1 MNLTLLLLPD
11 RLAVC
16 QLSSDSPFPSWA
28 EGKNIL
34 SLTRTT
40 DELSIIC
47 ESAAVPENIIAERG
61 WRALKIQGPLDF
73 SLVSILNTLTA
84 TLAKAEISIFAI
96 STYNTDYVLLKEHNL
111 FKGKKTLCQAGYTIL
126 EA

>member
-11 RLAVC
+11 RLSVC
-16 QLSSDSPFPSWA
+16 QLSPDSPLPNWA

-34 SLTRTT
+34 SFTRTA

-47 ESAAVPENIIAERG
+47 ESSSVPENIIAERG

-73 SLVSILNTLTA
+73 SLVGILKELTA
-84 TLAKAEISIFAI
+84 ALASAEISIFAI
-96 STYNTDYVLLKEHNL
+96 STYNTDYVLLKEMNL
-111 FKGKKTLCQAGYTIL
+111 LKGKQTLFQAGYTIHD
-126 EA
+126 A